1 VELLDDVLRWAQNAA
16 FVTVALWALARF
28 RRDGDDQTRWVAA
41 TFGALGTTVVIGALS
56 QLAFAGEPPSW
67 LQRVS
72 VVVLLSFPYLLVRF
86 LGTFEPVPS
95 AAQRTLGWVVL
106 AQVVAGAVVPL
117 DAEEVGAMPSA
128 RAVFVVVVV
137 GTWLVALPYVGVR
150 FWRAGRGRPTLVRRR
165 LRLLGVAVVALSLAL
180 LLAAAGSGEAGDPV
194 AIVTQTMALAS
205 ALSFVLGFATPRGL
219 RRWWRQEEERQL
231 YDAAVSLLS
240 TTSVDEVA
248 AVLLPR
254 LRRVVSAR
262 AAALVHRGGL
272 VAADGLGEGE
282 ERELRAGQL
291 TGGRRTE
298 LTRGVLLVWVDP
310 YAPFFGAGEREVLER
325 TGLLADL
332 ALHRAELLASEQA
345 ARRSLEE
352 TNTELESFVYS
363 ASHDLKSP
371 LIAMLSY
378 VDLLSTEHRDALGE
392 EGRWYLERMASNGE
406 YMESLIQDLLE
417 LSRVGRMETQPERV
431 ELASTVGTVAGEV
444 VGQHPGFTAELGAL
458 PVVWMNGVRA
468 RQLFANLLENAA
480 KHGGGEAV
488 RVEVRAEEGPDGAV
502 VVSVI
507 DDGPGVPAA
516 YRERV
521 FGVFER
527 LETDAG
533 TGTGIGLAICRK
545 IVEGLGGRIW
555 LADRDDGAEFRVSF
569 PPDVVLERP
578 IHPEEVPA

>member
-16 FVTVALWALARF
+16 FITVALWALTRF

-41 TFGALGTTVVIGALS
+41 TFGALGVTVLIGALS
-56 QLAFAGEPPSW
+56 QLVFAGEPPTW

-72 VVVLLSFPYLLVRF
+72 IVVLLSFPYLLVRF

-95 AAQRTLGWVVL
+95 ALRRTLGWVVV
-106 AQVVAGAVVPL
+106 AQAVAGVVVPL
-117 DAEEVGAMPSA
+117 DAGEADGMPAAM
-128 RAVFVVVVV
+128 AVFTVVVV
-137 GTWLVALPYVGVR
+137 GTWLVALPYVGAR

-165 LRLLGVAVVALSLAL
+165 LRLLGTAVVALSVAL

-194 AIVTQTMALAS
+194 AIVTQTMALVS
-205 ALSFVLGFATPRGL
+205 AASFVLGFATPRAL

-272 VAADGLGEGE
+272 VAADGLDEGE
-282 ERELRAGQL
+282 EAALRAGQL

-298 LTRGVLLVWVDP
+298 LTRGALLVWVDP
-310 YAPFFGAGEREVLER
+310 YAPFFGAGEREVLDR

-332 ALHRAELLASEQA
+332 ALHRAELLASEQD

-352 TNTELESFVYS
+352 TNAELESFVYS

-378 VDLLSTEHRDALGE
+378 VDLLSTEQRDALGE
-392 EGRWYLERMASNGE
+392 EGRWYLERIASNGE

-431 ELASTVGTVAGEV
+431 DLASAVGIVAAEVAG
-444 VGQHPGFTAELGAL
+444 QHRRFTADLGAL
-458 PVVWMNGVRA
+458 PVIWMNGVRA
-468 RQLFANLLENAA
+468 RQLFTNLLENAA

-488 RVEVRAEEGPDGAV
+488 RVEVRAEEAPDGAV
-502 VVSVI
+502 VVSVA

-527 LETDAG
+527 LETDAE

-555 LADRDDGAEFRVSF
+555 LADRDDGAEFRLSF
-569 PPDVVLERP
+569 PADVVLERP